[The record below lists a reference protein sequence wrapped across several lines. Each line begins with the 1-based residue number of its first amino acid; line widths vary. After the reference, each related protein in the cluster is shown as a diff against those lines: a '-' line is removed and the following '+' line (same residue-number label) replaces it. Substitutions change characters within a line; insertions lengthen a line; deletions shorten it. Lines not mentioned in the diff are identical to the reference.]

1 MSDKKLASEVE
12 SMDPG
17 ALSRVNDFVDDDL
30 LSCFMWAAGE
40 NAVAQPGW
48 ESPSQKPLKGIPLP
62 PAMPPL
68 PEAGGGA
75 GEGLSKSTRGA
86 AAAAAKME
94 LEEEAAL
101 DSIEDLG
108 DDDIADISKF
118 HSGPMTK
125 EQKLTQ
131 RMQRKAES
139 ARIARLR
146 KKEYVG
152 GLEEQVS
159 KLQAEVA
166 RLREMQRAAPA
177 APAASLVG
185 ASPSKQ
191 EGQKQLSEM
200 DALLKRPALDNLV
213 PEVNASVEKYV
224 ARAILRNSGAHA
236 RKFSDACA
244 IPAQLLRT
252 SAQVSEAPSIT
263 SAGTS
268 RTSASAR
275 RRSATTSTRSRTS
288 SPPASRCSSPSSR
301 RVWAPTRRARRSC
314 WEDRFRRAPAARS
327 STAAAAPRRRR

>member
-1 MSDKKLASEVE
+1 MTDKKALAGQVE
-12 SMDPG
+12 KLDPEKL
-17 ALSRVNDFVDDDL
+17 AAVNDFVDDDL

-48 ESPSQKPLKGIPLP
+48 ESPSSKPLKGIPLP

-94 LEEEAAL
+94 LEEAAL

-139 ARIARLR
+139 ARVARLR

-301 RVWAPTRRARRSC
+301 RVWAPTRRERPSC
-314 WEDRFRRAPAARS
+314 
-327 STAAAAPRRRR
+327 

>member
-94 LEEEAAL
+94 LEEAAL

-139 ARIARLR
+139 ARVARLR

-288 SPPASRCSSPSSR
+288 SPPASRCNSPSSR
-301 RVWAPTRRARRSC
+301 RAWAPTRRERRSC
-314 WEDRFRRAPAARS
+314 SEGRCRRAPAARS

>member
-75 GEGLSKSTRGA
+75 GEGLSKSTRG

-224 ARAILRNSGAHA
+224 APQFCAPPAQLPRNSLTPAQFLRNSCAPLRKSLRRHPSPPQVRRAQARARGDDRRQPRRDRGHPLPGLPMQLAFQPQSLGA
-236 RKFSDACA
+236 DAPRET
-244 IPAQLLRT
+244 PA
-252 SAQVSEAPSIT
+252 
-263 SAGTS
+263 
-268 RTSASAR
+268 AR
-275 RRSATTSTRSRTS
+275 RD
-288 SPPASRCSSPSSR
+288 RC
-301 RVWAPTRRARRSC
+301 
-314 WEDRFRRAPAARS
+314 RRAPAARS

>member
-139 ARIARLR
+139 ARVARLR

-177 APAASLVG
+177 APAAAVG

-224 ARAILRNSGAHA
+224 APH
-236 RKFSDACA
+236 FCA
-244 IPAQLLRT
+244 IPAQFLRDSLTPAQLLR
-252 SAQVSEAPSIT
+252 I
-263 SAGTS
+263 S
-268 RTSASAR
+268 RAIL
-275 RRSATTSTRSRTS
+275 
-288 SPPASRCSSPSSR
+288 
-301 RVWAPTRRARRSC
+301 
-314 WEDRFRRAPAARS
+314 
-327 STAAAAPRRRR
+327 

>member
-139 ARIARLR
+139 ARVARLR

-152 GLEEQVS
+152 GLEEQIS

-166 RLREMQRAAPA
+166 RLRETQRPGPA
-177 APAASLVG
+177 APAAAVG

-224 ARAILRNSGAHA
+224 AHNSCAILARLPRNSLT
-236 RKFSDACA
+236 
-244 IPAQLLRT
+244 PAQFPRNSCAT
-252 SAQVSEAPSIT
+252 PAQFSEAPPIT

-268 RTSASAR
+268 PTSASAR

-288 SPPASRCSSPSSR
+288 SPPACRCSSPSSR
-301 RVWAPTRRARRSC
+301 RAWAPTRRERRSC
-314 WEDRFRRAPAARS
+314 SEGRCRRAPAARS

>member
-1 MSDKKLASEVE
+1 MTDKKLASAVE

-48 ESPSQKPLKGIPLP
+48 ESPSSKPLKGIPLP
-62 PAMPPL
+62 PEMPPL
-68 PEAGGGA
+68 PDAAGGG
-75 GEGLSKSTRGA
+75 GGGGPSSSTRGA
-86 AAAAAKME
+86 AAAAKFQ
-94 LEEEAAL
+94 EEAL

-224 ARAILRNSGAHA
+224 ARAILRNSLAQ
-236 RKFSDACA
+236 FCA
-244 IPAQLLRT
+244 TL
-252 SAQVSEAPSIT
+252 
-263 SAGTS
+263 
-268 RTSASAR
+268 
-275 RRSATTSTRSRTS
+275 
-288 SPPASRCSSPSSR
+288 
-301 RVWAPTRRARRSC
+301 
-314 WEDRFRRAPAARS
+314 
-327 STAAAAPRRRR
+327 

>member
-1 MSDKKLASEVE
+1 MTDKKALAGQVE
-12 SMDPG
+12 KLDPEKL
-17 ALSRVNDFVDDDL
+17 AAVNDFVDDDL

-94 LEEEAAL
+94 LEEAAL

-139 ARIARLR
+139 ARVARLR

-301 RVWAPTRRARRSC
+301 RVWAPTRRERPSC
-314 WEDRFRRAPAARS
+314 
-327 STAAAAPRRRR
+327 

>member
-139 ARIARLR
+139 ARVARLR

-224 ARAILRNSGAHA
+224 AHHS
-236 RKFSDACA
+236 
-244 IPAQLLRT
+244 AQFLRT
-252 SAQVSEAPSIT
+252 S
-263 SAGTS
+263 
-268 RTSASAR
+268 
-275 RRSATTSTRSRTS
+275 
-288 SPPASRCSSPSSR
+288 
-301 RVWAPTRRARRSC
+301 RAI
-314 WEDRFRRAPAARS
+314 P
-327 STAAAAPRRRR
+327 

>member
-17 ALSRVNDFVDDDL
+17 PSRASTTSSMTTSSRA
-30 LSCFMWAAGE
+30 SCGRRAKRGGAAGL
-40 NAVAQPGW
+40 G
-48 ESPSQKPLKGIPLP
+48 SPSQKPLKGIPLP

-75 GEGLSKSTRGA
+75 GGGSPSRRGGRRRRRRRWSSRRS
-86 AAAAAKME
+86 
-94 LEEEAAL
+94 AL

-146 KKEYVG
+146 KKYVG

-185 ASPSKQ
+185 ASPPSRRARSSSRRWTLTQ
-191 EGQKQLSEM
+191 APRLGQPG
-200 DALLKRPALDNLV
+200 AR
-213 PEVNASVEKYV
+213 VNASVEKYV
-224 ARAILRNSGAHA
+224 APH
-236 RKFSDACA
+236 FCA
-244 IPAQLLRT
+244 IPAQFLRDSLTPAQLLRL
-252 SAQVSEAPSIT
+252 
-263 SAGTS
+263 
-268 RTSASAR
+268 
-275 RRSATTSTRSRTS
+275 
-288 SPPASRCSSPSSR
+288 
-301 RVWAPTRRARRSC
+301 RAIL
-314 WEDRFRRAPAARS
+314 
-327 STAAAAPRRRR
+327 